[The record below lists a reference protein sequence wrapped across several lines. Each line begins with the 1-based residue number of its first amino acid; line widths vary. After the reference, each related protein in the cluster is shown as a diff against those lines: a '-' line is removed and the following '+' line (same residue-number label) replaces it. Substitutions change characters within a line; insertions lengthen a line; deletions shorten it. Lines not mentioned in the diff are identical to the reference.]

1 MKDFE
6 LDKYSNGLVS
16 NRKSLIRSNYK
27 MTSYCNSSEKRYNVP
42 VPGSNPNPND
52 NSKDN
57 DNGNLNSLSHMKL
70 PERPNFTTSTI
81 SLIVNVPSLSYVNEY
96 IDDDDEDLSNNEMY
110 KLNLN
115 DNQQICPI
123 CNTICTELQQQF
135 DDLQLK
141 RSFSLS
147 SIHDTTYNDTTNDNN
162 NNSNITRPR
171 LWDILESFT
180 MNSSNTF
187 CQFHKY
193 LSVYYNKI
201 VSITRNTTNTTTN
214 NNSSSSSNHMGS
226 NLTNSLSLP
235 CLSNIDEQLM
245 ISTIYNEN
253 DILHSN
259 NNNNHNHNMI
269 YNRKIEKTP
278 SISIEYVEDN
288 ENIFISSNNSQE
300 QLINQKL
307 SDETKN
313 KCETWL
319 KTC

>member
-27 MTSYCNSSEKRYNVP
+27 MSSLCNSSEKRYNVP
-42 VPGSNPNPND
+42 VPGSNPNPN
-52 NSKDN
+52 NNNKDN
-57 DNGNLNSLSHMKL
+57 DNGNLNTLSHMKL
-70 PERPNFTTSTI
+70 PEQRNFTISTI
-81 SLIVNVPSLSYVNEY
+81 SLIVNVPSLSYVSEY
-96 IDDDDEDLSNNEMY
+96 IDDDDDDDEDLTDNLMY
-110 KLNLN
+110 KLDLN
-115 DNQQICPI
+115 NQQNQICPI
-123 CNTICTELQQQF
+123 CNTICIELKQQF

-147 SIHDTTYNDTTNDNN
+147 SIHDTTYNDTTNTTTTNNN

-180 MNSSNTF
+180 MNSSNKF

-214 NNSSSSSNHMGS
+214 NNNCSSSSSNNNMGS

-235 CLSNIDEQLM
+235 CLSNINEELM

-259 NNNNHNHNMI
+259 NNDVI
-269 YNRKIEKTP
+269 YNRKT
-278 SISIEYVEDN
+278 
-288 ENIFISSNNSQE
+288 
-300 QLINQKL
+300 
-307 SDETKN
+307 
-313 KCETWL
+313 
-319 KTC
+319 

>member
-1 MKDFE
+1 MYQSSNSNENLNITYPHSYSMSIMKDFE

-141 RSFSLS
+141 RSF
-147 SIHDTTYNDTTNDNN
+147 N
-162 NNSNITRPR
+162 
-171 LWDILESFT
+171 
-180 MNSSNTF
+180 
-187 CQFHKY
+187 
-193 LSVYYNKI
+193 
-201 VSITRNTTNTTTN
+201 
-214 NNSSSSSNHMGS
+214 
-226 NLTNSLSLP
+226 
-235 CLSNIDEQLM
+235 EQLM

-313 KCETWL
+313 KCFDNDAAVSMIRITMSNNNNSVL
-319 KTC
+319 VD